1 MRGLSPRADCLFIT
15 SRNVSAVFLTRSP
28 AGSKGPGSKARHQEL
43 ANESHVLARLCLDSE
58 EAWDALPPG
67 LF

>member
-1 MRGLSPRADCLFIT
+1 MRGLSHRADCLFIT

-28 AGSKGPGSKARHQEL
+28 AGPKGAGSKARHEEL
-43 ANESHVLARLCLDSE
+43 ANESPVLARLCLGSE
-58 EAWDALPPG
+58 EAWDALPPS